1 MFLTLLGMVLWLRH
15 VLSGITELIQGMV
28 CFILLATQF
37 PDPRPLGQGELTPL
51 GQALC
56 GVPVRVRTA
65 VS

>member
-1 MFLTLLGMVLWLRH
+1 MFLTLLGMVLWLQH
-15 VLSGITELIQGMV
+15 ALSGITELIQSMV

-37 PDPRPLGQGELTPL
+37 PDPRPLGHGELTPL

-56 GVPVRVRTA
+56 GVQVRVRTA